1 MKSKKI
7 LIGIVVVV
15 VLFIIGLI
23 GKNNNE
29 AKMVIKNAEIAIN
42 EGNYEKAR
50 ELLYTVVDGN
60 NKKIDK
66 LWNIVNSY
74 QNAQTANLEAG
85 LKYLD
90 EIDNSYKK
98 YNKLKED
105 VDNLREELLSTKK
118 VREKFKLKIDEVKG
132 LIDKGNYKEAM
143 ELSEETSEWQHI
155 EQKDK
160 NTMYDLHVQAME
172 LYSEQVKEEK
182 NRRSKMKK
190 RK

>member
-29 AKMVIKNAEIAIN
+29 AKMVIENVEIAIN

-118 VREKFKLKIDEVKG
+118 VREEFKLKIDEVKG

-143 ELSEETSEWQHI
+143 ELSEETSEWQQI
-155 EQKDK
+155 
-160 NTMYDLHVQAME
+160 
-172 LYSEQVKEEK
+172 
-182 NRRSKMKK
+182 
-190 RK
+190 

>member
-155 EQKDK
+155 
-160 NTMYDLHVQAME
+160 
-172 LYSEQVKEEK
+172 
-182 NRRSKMKK
+182 
-190 RK
+190 

>member
-132 LIDKGNYKEAM
+132 LIDKCNSIACTCKSYIVF
-143 ELSEETSEWQHI
+143 LSFCSICCHSDVSSLNSI
-155 EQKDK
+155 AS
-160 NTMYDLHVQAME
+160 L
-172 LYSEQVKEEK
+172 
-182 NRRSKMKK
+182 
-190 RK
+190 

>member
-98 YNKLKED
+98 YNKLKEKII
-105 VDNLREELLSTKK
+105 T
-118 VREKFKLKIDEVKG
+118 LKQEDINGKMKTRFYPF
-132 LIDKGNYKEAM
+132 ISDKGMCFNQRWIYIIGLM
-143 ELSEETSEWQHI
+143 
-155 EQKDK
+155 
-160 NTMYDLHVQAME
+160 
-172 LYSEQVKEEK
+172 
-182 NRRSKMKK
+182 
-190 RK
+190 

>member
-85 LKYLD
+85 LEYLD

-143 ELSEETSEWQHI
+143 ELSEET
-155 EQKDK
+155 
-160 NTMYDLHVQAME
+160 YRA
-172 LYSEQVKEEK
+172 
-182 NRRSKMKK
+182 K
-190 RK
+190 R

>member
-66 LWNIVNSY
+66 LWNIVNS
-74 QNAQTANLEAG
+74 
-85 LKYLD
+85 
-90 EIDNSYKK
+90 
-98 YNKLKED
+98 
-105 VDNLREELLSTKK
+105 
-118 VREKFKLKIDEVKG
+118 
-132 LIDKGNYKEAM
+132 
-143 ELSEETSEWQHI
+143 
-155 EQKDK
+155 
-160 NTMYDLHVQAME
+160 
-172 LYSEQVKEEK
+172 
-182 NRRSKMKK
+182 
-190 RK
+190 